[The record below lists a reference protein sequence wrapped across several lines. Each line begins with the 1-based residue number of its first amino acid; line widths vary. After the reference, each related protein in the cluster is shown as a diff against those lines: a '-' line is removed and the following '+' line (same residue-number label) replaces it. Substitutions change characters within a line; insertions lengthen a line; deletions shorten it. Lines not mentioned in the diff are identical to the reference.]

1 MIRKAFLLLS
11 LAVLIPLNF
20 PSRGLAVILRG
31 GASNIDPNCTTSMN
45 FAQVCN
51 SAYVVLL

>member
-20 PSRGLAVILRG
+20 PSHGLAVILRG